1 MLQVIKLLNEMR
13 IGTESAAKTY
23 REHRNMPQTWFFEGS
38 LNAINDLLHVAIK
51 LSSSESLIEA
61 LYGKLFA
68 YKHEGYGDWQRGRVQ
83 TVKYIIEW
91 VENRAIQNG

>member
-23 REHRNMPQTWFFEGS
+23 REHRNMSQTWFFEGS

-51 LSSSESLIEA
+51 LDAPESLIEA
-61 LYGKLFA
+61 LYGKLFT

-83 TVKYIIEW
+83 VVKYIIEYM
-91 VENRAIQNG
+91 ENRAT